1 MINKFLSLILTLC
14 VADAIAQNTTL
25 DAQLVQM
32 GNKDQQV
39 RLELNDAVKSGNIEQ
54 IQQYAEQMTLIDKT
68 NQQTLS
74 AILTKWGSIPHDLS
88 AEAYTAIF
96 HIIDHADLKY
106 QKQNLRYLVDAQR
119 NGLIKSS
126 QVAVLRD
133 RMLMSEGKRQIYG
146 TQTIAKP
153 IIITA
158 DGEAPEMVNYVWA
171 VRNPKHLDKRRADVG
186 LGTIES
192 QQESH
197 AALGY
202 NLIFDPSLS
211 KREIKR
217 LTTKKKK

>member
-39 RLELNDAVKSGNIEQ
+39 RLELNNAVKSGNIEQ

-74 AILTKWGSIPHDLS
+74 AILKKWGSIPRDLS

-106 QKQNLRYLVDAQR
+106 QKQNLRHLVDAEK
-119 NGLIKSS
+119 NELIKTN
-126 QVAVLRD
+126 QLAVLRD

-153 IIITA
+153 IVITA
-158 DGEAPEMVNYVWA
+158 DGKAPEMVNYVWA
-171 VRNPKHLDKRRADVG
+171 TRDPKHINERRAEVG

-192 QQESH
+192 QHESH

-202 NLIFDPSLS
+202 NSIFDPSLS

>member
-39 RLELNDAVKSGNIEQ
+39 RLELNNAVKSGNIEQ

-68 NQQTLS
+68 NQHTLS
-74 AILTKWGSIPHDLS
+74 AILKKWGSIPHDLS

-106 QKQNLRYLVDAQR
+106 QKHNLRHLVDAEK
-119 NGLIKSS
+119 NGLIKTN
-126 QVAVLRD
+126 QLAVLRD

-158 DGEAPEMVNYVWA
+158 DGEAPEMVNYVWV
-171 VRNPKHLDKRRADVG
+171 VRNPKHLDQRRADVG

-202 NLIFDPSLS
+202 NSIFDPSLS

-217 LTTKKKK
+217 LTAKKKK

>member
-74 AILTKWGSIPHDLS
+74 AILKKWGSIPRDLS

-106 QKQNLRYLVDAQR
+106 QKQNLRHLVDAEK
-119 NGLIKSS
+119 NGLIKTN
-126 QVAVLRD
+126 QLAVLRD

-153 IIITA
+153 IVITA
-158 DGEAPEMVNYVWA
+158 DGKTPEMVNYVWA
-171 VRNPKHLDKRRADVG
+171 TRDPKHINERRAKVG

-192 QQESH
+192 QHESH

-202 NLIFDPSLS
+202 NSIFDPTLS
-211 KREIKR
+211 KRDIKH
-217 LTTKKKK
+217 LTAQKKK